1 MPPLYLLL
9 TLIGVLL
16 VIILLVTLTVSI
28 VRLMRAQKS
37 DSADVSLTPTV
48 QVAQLSPTRPK
59 SSGGASSTIRTS
71 VAVVLMASILL
82 YSGWQIFLYVQGNQ
96 THTAVVAPTPTI
108 SPPQKSTAII
118 PTPVPTRAPLPPVA
132 RPDFQRGMVFPEWS
146 TGAYSDKDTA
156 WQQGLAAIQQQTAA
170 RWIQMPALFL
180 QATPSSTNV
189 VAGGA
194 APTVASF
201 VQGARTAH
209 TMGYHVFFTALLG
222 VQSPDGS
229 WAADVELDTYQLQQ
243 QWFDSYWAALK
254 PYIQAAAQEK
264 VEQVAIGTEIE
275 WMQQNASPDL
285 WNTLIDN
292 VRSIFSGTIVYD
304 MNWSSLYLTLP
315 SWMKNKDL
323 GMIGVSTYV
332 PLVSSPTEVD
342 PTTIPALW
350 KEKIGT
356 YLDAA
361 SAQLGKKLLITEIG
375 YRQNVDT
382 LYNPWSQVQTSAA
395 IDPSYQSAACDAA
408 LSYTMQDPNID
419 GIFFWGWDNVGAL
432 KLANQPAT
440 KILYKWYTAQKL

>member
-1 MPPLYLLL
+1 MPPKRSGAGSS
-9 TLIGVLL
+9 TVRTSIAVLL
-16 VIILLVTLTVSI
+16 MVGV
-28 VRLMRAQKS
+28 
-37 DSADVSLTPTV
+37 
-48 QVAQLSPTRPK
+48 
-59 SSGGASSTIRTS
+59 
-71 VAVVLMASILL
+71 LL
-82 YSGWQIFLYVQGNQ
+82 YSGWQIFSYVQSNQ
-96 THTAVVAPTPTI
+96 THTATVAPTPTATV
-108 SPPQKSTAII
+108 PQQSTASI
-118 PTPVPTRAPLPPVA
+118 PTPTPTRPPLPPVA

-146 TGAYSDKDTA
+146 HDAYSNKDTQ
-156 WQQGLAAIQQQTAA
+156 WQQGLVAIQQQTAA
-170 RWIQMPALFL
+170 RWIQMPTLFL
-180 QATPSSTNV
+180 QATPSSTDV

-201 VQGARTAH
+201 VQGARNAH
-209 TMGYHVFFTALLG
+209 AMGYHVFFSALLG
-222 VQSPDGS
+222 VQAPDGS
-229 WAADVELDTYQLQQ
+229 WAADVELDTYQSQQ

-285 WNTLIDN
+285 WNTLIAH

-323 GMIGVSTYV
+323 SMIGVSTYV
-332 PLVSSPTEVD
+332 PLVSSPVEVD
-342 PTTIPALW
+342 TASIPALW

-375 YRQNVDT
+375 YRENVDT

-395 IDPSYQSAACDAA
+395 IDPAYQSAACDAA
-408 LSYTMQDPNID
+408 LSDVMHDPNVD